1 MVADFG
7 LARKIKHNDFY
18 KMRTSQ
24 GKAISLPVKWV
35 ALEGL
40 NDAIFTTMSD
50 VVSPSIVVSSPC

>member
-7 LARKIKHNDFY
+7 LARKMKETNFY
-18 KMRTSQ
+18 KMRTNQ
-24 GKAISLPVKWV
+24 GKSNSLPIKWV

-50 VVSPSIVVSSPC
+50 VVGLK